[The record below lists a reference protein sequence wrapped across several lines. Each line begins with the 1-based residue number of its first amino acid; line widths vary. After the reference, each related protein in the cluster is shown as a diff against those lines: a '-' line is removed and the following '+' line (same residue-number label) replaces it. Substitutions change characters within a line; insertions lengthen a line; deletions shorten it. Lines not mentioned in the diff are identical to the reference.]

1 MANVIP
7 FNQIEAFR
15 AVVLSGTTVAAAQML
30 HTTQPS
36 ISRLIGQ
43 IQRSSGLKLF
53 TNDRGR
59 LKLTREGGHL
69 FNTIQQEFQGLDRI
83 TQTISSLKSSGQGVF
98 RIACTP
104 SLGQSIVPATIK
116 KFIEAHPTTHFDIQT
131 LGSQNIAERLRQG
144 MYDIA
149 VTNSDIH
156 FSPKE
161 FEVSK
166 VHKSEAV
173 CVFSKEHRFMKLRS
187 VEIGNLANEL
197 RISLPR
203 NDQLEVEISKLAIKK
218 NLSLNNP
225 IETIYSSTICA
236 FAHRGIGVGVVNPY
250 MASVFKSQLG
260 IRRFSPKIEIETFA
274 ISSKF
279 SPASEFAEQFTV
291 ELKNQLRLKEWSLGQ
306 ITSD

>member
-1 MANVIP
+1 MARAIS

-43 IQRSSGLKLF
+43 IQSASGLKLF

-83 TQTISSLKSSGQGVF
+83 TQTIASLKSSGQGVF

-104 SLGQSIVPATIK
+104 SLGQSIIPATIK
-116 KFIEAHPTTHFDIQT
+116 QFMEIYPTTHFDIQT
-131 LGSQNIAERLRQG
+131 LGNQNIAERLRQG

-161 FEVSK
+161 FEVSQI
-166 VHKSEAV
+166 HKSEAV
-173 CVFSKEHRFMKLRS
+173 CVFSKEHPFIKLKA
-187 VEIGNLANEL
+187 VEITHLANEL
-197 RISLPR
+197 RISFPI
-203 NDQLEVEISKLAIKK
+203 NDQLESQLSKLAKKK
-218 NLSLNNP
+218 NLSLNSA
-225 IETIYSSTICA
+225 IETIYSSTICT
-236 FAHRGIGVGVVNPY
+236 FALKGIGVGVVNPY
-250 MASVFKSQLG
+250 IASTFKNQLG
-260 IRRFSPKIEIETFA
+260 IRRFLPKIEIETFA
-274 ISSKF
+274 ITSKF
-279 SPASEFAEQFTV
+279 SPASEFSEKFIN
-291 ELKNQLRLKEWSLGQ
+291 ELRNQLRLKEWSLGQ
-306 ITSD
+306 ITSS